1 MSLRIIYVLG
11 FTHLVESAAASDQV
25 TSEKLAQLEELK
37 EYVRAFKGDDFK
49 RLSKG
54 KPLNQK
60 TFDKLEASVAE
71 LIAEAVESEDPS
83 INVVEDLLPLQSS
96 LEEILDVRAKD
107 AEVPDQL
114 EEDLTE
120 QLKIKS
126 DELDEVQSW
135 IGTNNDAPEAVSRLE
150 KLEEFYSSLDHR
162 YVDVKDEKLEA
173 IDHLK
178 RIAKRRES
186 LKSKQK
192 ASEEESQLLTPDK
205 RTFIFSR
212 RGCKDALAYITEEL
226 RMAEKSLLSA
236 KVFLDIL
243 NSKGI
248 PFLRLCKERGLSVT
262 EEKLQIIIAKRGRLE
277 AVLMAPLNAIEGIL
291 VALPEAFRDLE
302 MDNAETM
309 IAEFERILEYR
320 QTLPITKKQKA
331 HLDGYYATLE
341 KVKSYLP
348 QYREFEAQLSL
359 VGEYET
365 IVDQIRESP
374 HRDKFIYQLD
384 ETIKLLKDSGMVAE
398 KSRPIMRR
406 IIQLKIN
413 LSKDLP

>member
-1 MSLRIIYVLG
+1 MSLRIIYVFG

-25 TSEKLAQLEELK
+25 TSEKLAQLEGLK
-37 EYVRAFKGDDFK
+37 EYVRAFKGEDFK

-71 LIAEAVESEDPS
+71 LIAEAVESEDIS
-83 INVVEDLLPLQSS
+83 INVIEDLLPLQSS
-96 LEEILDVRAKD
+96 LEEILVVRAKD

-114 EEDLTE
+114 EEDLTDL
-120 QLKIKS
+120 LKIKS
-126 DELDEVQSW
+126 DELDEVQIW
-135 IGTNNDAPEAVSRLE
+135 IGTNNEASGAVLRLE
-150 KLEEFYSSLDHR
+150 KLEEFYSSLDYR
-162 YVDVKDEKLEA
+162 YVDVKDEKLDA

-186 LKSKQK
+186 LKNKK
-192 ASEEESQLLTPDK
+192 ASEEESELLTPDK

-248 PFLRLCKERGLSVT
+248 PFLRLCKDGGFSVT

-331 HLDGYYATLE
+331 HLDGYYASLE